1 MPSFARIKSLVL
13 QLTFKEI
20 KSHAQTSEVSFV
32 DEDGVKLRTGD
43 KDGET

>member
-13 QLTFKEI
+13 QLTFKER
-20 KSHAQTSEVSFV
+20 KSHAHTGEVSFV

-43 KDGET
+43 KDGER